1 MLCVVKLLTAAI
13 VLVSCAPANVEAPS
27 RGPVDVPS
35 WAEGPE
41 RAPESKSVA
50 PVATQTVSLGTDAKS
65 PAFRGKR
72 IDLDL
77 VAADLP
83 NVCRLIGELA
93 GVNVV
98 VSDGVAGSVTVKM
111 KNVPWEDAL
120 DAILLSK
127 GYVKERVGNV
137 IVVRAH

>member
-1 MLCVVKLLTAAI
+1 MLSGVKRLTWAI
-13 VLVSCAPANVEAPS
+13 LFVSCAPAVETPS
-27 RGPVDVPS
+27 RGPVDVPA

-41 RAPESKSVA
+41 SAPESKTIPA
-50 PVATQTVSLGTDAKS
+50 VATQTVSLGSDAKTPS
-65 PAFRGKR
+65 LRGKR

-127 GYVKERVGNV
+127 GYVKERVGSV